1 VSGKTDINAVEKRR
15 TTMTELKW
23 LYTVSPVG
31 WMDMSREQKKE
42 ISSKIRETGYEYKRH
57 KTSDLAQKDVN
68 YIEKLTGIKMKVQE
82 CYPAHGA
89 PF

>member
-1 VSGKTDINAVEKRR
+1 
-15 TTMTELKW
+15 MTEIKW

-31 WMDMSREQKKE
+31 WMDMSREQKRE
-42 ISSKIRETGYEYKRH
+42 ISSLISETGYKYTRH

-82 CYPAHGA
+82 VIPAPWA

>member
-1 VSGKTDINAVEKRR
+1 MSEI
-15 TTMTELKW
+15 KW

-68 YIEKLTGIKMKVQE
+68 YIENLTGIKMKVQE
-82 CYPAHGA
+82 VLPAPWA